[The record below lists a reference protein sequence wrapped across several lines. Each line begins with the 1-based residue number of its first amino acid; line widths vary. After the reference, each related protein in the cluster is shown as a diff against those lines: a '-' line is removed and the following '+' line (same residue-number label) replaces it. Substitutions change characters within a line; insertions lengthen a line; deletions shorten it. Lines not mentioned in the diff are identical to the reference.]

1 MSQIVYILEN
11 PYMPDLIKIGFTEK
25 KLEKRLSSLYNSSVP
40 VPFECYFAVE
50 VEDARDIER
59 LLHQAY
65 GDLRVNNSREFFR
78 VSPEN
83 ARILLERFG
92 KEVIVGEIDI
102 PNEDKNALNKAVSEA
117 RSIREAFNFNMVN
130 IEPGSELIFLRNE
143 NELATVLDHKKIKHR
158 DSETSLSAA
167 ALLILNEMGSSRTT
181 VAGPRFWT
189 YEGETLSDLRNRIER
204 S

>member
-65 GDLRVNNSREFFR
+65 GDLRVNSSREFFR

-167 ALLILNEMGSSRTT
+167 ALLILNEMGSSRTA

>member
-1 MSQIVYILEN
+1 
-11 PYMPDLIKIGFTEK
+11 MPDLIKIGFTEN
-25 KLEKRLSSLYNSSVP
+25 KLEQRLSSLYNSSVP

-50 VEDARDIER
+50 VEDARDIEH

-158 DSETSLSAA
+158 DNETSLSAA
-167 ALLILNEMGSSRTT
+167 ALLILNEMGSSTTT